1 MAQGE
6 SVMSVLTL
14 RLPDSKHARLKEV
27 ARARGMSTN
36 KFLEELTTIAL
47 AQYDVQ
53 TRFVLRASSG
63 SAVRGLELLDKLDA
77 HFNTPIPMQS

>member
-1 MAQGE
+1 
-6 SVMSVLTL
+6 MSVLTL

-47 AQYDVQ
+47 AQYDAQ
-53 TRFVLRASSG
+53 TRFMLRASNG
-63 SAVRGLELLDKLDA
+63 SAARGLELLDKLDA
-77 HFNTPIPMQS
+77 HFSTSVPT